1 MDKILFWKKGLVL
14 FITVLFIGVSFQSVV
29 GVETETSVVNNPSE
43 DDCGC
48 ETVNS
53 VHLYKLDKLGV
64 LLDRLEGFTK
74 NLLMS
79 SRSNPVVY
87 EKCLEVFDSVN
98 TITEKYEEL
107 SYYMDTLDWEYPII
121 CAVYEMLYNFI
132 VSAMGTCDAIIEY
145 LDQFLFFGLFL
156 SGFFAWVRVFLW
168 IWEMNVEVTLYGFGC
183 WEIP

>member
-132 VSAMGTCDAIIEY
+132 VSALDTCNAIIDY
-145 LDQFLFFGLFL
+145 LDQFLLFGILLYNFIFL
-156 SGFFAWVRVFLW
+156 VRVFLV
-168 IWEMNVEVTLYGFGC
+168 IWGYRIELHLYGFGC
-183 WEIP
+183 WEP

>member
-1 MDKILFWKKGLVL
+1 MKKG
-14 FITVLFIGVSFQSVV
+14 IAIGIICLFIGVGVYPAVS
-29 GVETETSVVNNPSE
+29 VETETLMVDNQGE

-48 ETVNS
+48 EDFGDIHFDRIGS
-53 VHLYKLDKLGV
+53 KLERLKGYTKG
-64 LLDRLEGFTK
+64 LL
-74 NLLMS
+74 LL
-79 SRSNPVVY
+79 SRRNPVVY
-87 EKCLEVFDSVN
+87 GKCLEISDSVN
-98 TITEKYEEL
+98 TISEKYEEL
-107 SYYMDTLDWEYPII
+107 LYNMDTLDWEYPII

-168 IWEMNVEVTLYGFGC
+168 IWGMNVEVTLYGFGC